1 MPNPDTI
8 IFVVGEAEPRLGPR
22 DSIPIVGIVIVLRL
36 FRYDG
41 VVAFVAFV
49 VVVVVAAV
57 VVVVVVVVAVD
68 VLIAGIKVIAIASLL
83 LC

>member
-1 MPNPDTI
+1 M
-8 IFVVGEAEPRLGPR
+8 
-22 DSIPIVGIVIVLRL
+22 RL